1 MPDSAIAEIL
11 RASVLTSD
19 ERDHFDRSGY
29 LVVPNAL
36 PPALIE
42 RLRDAVD
49 RVAASASS
57 SVSAPSASTASPAS
71 PDLAPT
77 TPPAR
82 NLADI
87 LGRDDAFLELLDCPR
102 VFPKLW
108 GLLGW
113 NIWVQHSHLVV
124 TPPAP
129 PPPSPR
135 PPSRSPSPDSPSSPS
150 PSAPFVYGWHRDG
163 GALNRDVQLSS
174 PLLIKVGFYLTD
186 VDLHGGPTLM
196 LDGAD
201 LDAPIPAPTAPPPP
215 SAHPLTVRAGTAV
228 LFGNRSI
235 HSLRSPNTSPHTRRA
250 VFLQYGYRWIHS
262 LDRSTVDHL
271 ASRVTPIRAQLLGL
285 TTTFTTAAYKGSE
298 GRSGRF
304 VPSAADVPLFSF
316 IKHLLGPNAQHYV
329 ARSLDDSELR
339 QPTY

>member
-1 MPDSAIAEIL
+1 M
-11 RASVLTSD
+11 LTPD
-19 ERDHFDRSGY
+19 ERDHFARSGY
-29 LVVPNAL
+29 LVVPDAL
-36 PPALIE
+36 SPALVE
-42 RLRDAVD
+42 RLRHAVD
-49 RVAASASS
+49 RVAALSDDARSS
-57 SVSAPSASTASPAS
+57 PRAA

-77 TPPAR
+77 TAR

-108 GLLGW
+108 GILGW

-124 TPPAP
+124 SPPAP
-129 PPPSPR
+129 LPSP
-135 PPSRSPSPDSPSSPS
+135 SPSPDS

-163 GALNRDVQLSS
+163 GALNRDVQLSA
-174 PLLIKVGFYLTD
+174 PLLVKVGFYLTD
-186 VDLHGGPTLM
+186 VDLDGGPTLM

-215 SAHPLTVRAGTAV
+215 TARPLAVRAGTAV

-250 VFLQYGYRWIHS
+250 IFLQYGYRWIHS
-262 LDRSTVDHL
+262 LDRSSVDHL

-285 TTTFTTAAYKGSE
+285 TTTFSTAAYKGSE

-304 VPSAADVPLFSF
+304 VPSAADVPLFAF
-316 IKHLLGPNAQHYV
+316 LKQLLGPDAQQHV

-339 QPTY
+339 HSAY